1 MYDYERRLEQLS
13 KLLKLYEM
21 DYLALVPGANLT
33 YFTGLTMGL
42 SERPTVAFFPVEG
55 RPAIILPSLEAPHAK
70 EVILYSIDFYPYTD
84 EEGHEAAF
92 LRAGADLKLSGK
104 TIGVEHMNMRILEL
118 RRLEQI
124 APHCRT
130 QATEFLLPEL
140 RMIKDET
147 ELAHMRE
154 AVRITEVALQATIEQ
169 VKPGQ
174 TELEIQNILHIEM
187 LHAGAHGMAFG
198 SIVVSGPRTASP
210 HTSASDRVV
219 QPGDL
224 LLFDCGVTYRGY
236 PADITRTFAIG
247 GLDPELVEIYRVV
260 KEANAVARRYAGPGD
275 KAEDVDRAARQVI
288 ERAGYGQYFIHR
300 TGHGLGLEVHEPPYI
315 VDGNDTVLRP
325 GMTFTIEPG
334 IYLPGKGGI
343 RIEDDV
349 VITEKD
355 CESLT
360 AFPRDLIHLPSTTT
374 IR

>member
-1 MYDYERRLEQLS
+1 MYNYERRLEQLS
-13 KLLKLYEM
+13 EQLKLYGL

-33 YFTGLTMGL
+33 YFTGWTISL
-42 SERPTVAFFPVEG
+42 SERPTVAFFPSDG
-55 RPAIILPSLEAPHAK
+55 RPAIVLPGLEAPHAK
-70 EVILYSIDFYPYTD
+70 ELLPYSVNLYPYTD

-92 LRAGADLKLSGK
+92 LRAGADLALSGK
-104 TIGVEHMNMRILEL
+104 TVGVEYLRMRILEL
-118 RRLEQI
+118 RRIEQI
-124 APHCRT
+124 APDCRI
-130 QATEFLLPEL
+130 QAAEFLLPEL

-147 ELAHMRE
+147 ELAHMRQ
-154 AVRITEVALQATIEQ
+154 AVSITEAALQATIEQ

-187 LHAGAHGMAFG
+187 LRTGARGMSFD

-210 HTSASDRVV
+210 HTSASDRVL

-224 LLFDCGVTYRGY
+224 LLFDCGAAYRGY
-236 PADITRTFAIG
+236 RADITRTFAVG
-247 GLDPELVEIYRVV
+247 ELDPELVAIYKVV
-260 KEANAVARRYAGPGD
+260 KKANAAARRYAGPGD
-275 KAEDVDRAARQVI
+275 RAEEIDRAARQAI
-288 ERAGYGQYFIHR
+288 AQAGYDQYFIHR

-349 VITEKD
+349 VITEEG

-360 AFPRDLIHLPSTTT
+360 TFSRDLVYL
-374 IR
+374 

>member
-13 KLLKLYEM
+13 ELLKLHGLN
-21 DYLALVPGANLT
+21 YLALVPGASLT
-33 YFTGLTMGL
+33 YFTGLTMRL
-42 SERPTVAFFPVEG
+42 SERPTVVFFPVDG
-55 RPAIILPSLEAPHAK
+55 RPTVILPALEAPHAK
-70 EVILYSIDFYPYTD
+70 EVIPYSTDFHLYTD
-84 EEGHEAAF
+84 KEGHEAAF

-104 TIGVEHMNMRILEL
+104 TVGVEYMHMRILEL
-118 RRLEQI
+118 RRIEQI
-124 APHCRT
+124 APDCCI
-130 QATEFLLPEL
+130 QAAESLLPEL

-154 AVRITEVALQATIEQ
+154 AVRITEAALQATIEQ

-187 LHAGAHGMAFG
+187 LRVGAQGMAFG

-224 LLFDCGVTYRGY
+224 LLFDCGAAYRGY
-236 PADITRTFAIG
+236 LGDITRTFAVG
-247 GLDPELVEIYRVV
+247 ELDPELVEIYEVV
-260 KEANAVARRYAGPGD
+260 KNANAAARRYAGPGD
-275 KAEDVDRAARQVI
+275 KAKEVDRAARQVI

-300 TGHGLGLEVHEPPYI
+300 TGHGLGLKVHEPPYI
-315 VDGNDTVLRP
+315 VEGNDTVLRP

-334 IYLPGKGGI
+334 IYLPGKGGV

-349 VITEKD
+349 VITDKG

-360 AFPRDLIHLPSTTT
+360 ALSRDLMCL
-374 IR
+374 